1 MKIVYSPFYSGNY
14 FLNLQDQTVV
24 MDVQVLETQGL
35 LSQLAMHAGIHQE
48 IPSFPER
55 LTSYHKALLEFDDI
69 NKDNLFHRSIEID
82 SMSVAKTLLRWR
94 DNLSLCGWNSETKLE
109 NCSRLN
115 TLAVID
121 TYFQDSSLAQLL
133 QKLSRELVLMI
144 AGKRQVPKVYTSLT
158 IEIPCPLDMLPDFIQ
173 PLLKSLHSLGTM
185 VQEKTDDVTAKPE
198 TITEI
203 HFSQLWKAEA
213 WLSQQS
219 RNSFDVWI
227 NSDNKRLDN
236 WFHMSGHPVCGSEMT
251 DSNPQITQMFLLA
264 VGLFQ
269 RPLNVNTFLQYL
281 FLPECPL
288 DRQLGRKLAR
298 HIVHEGGFCN
308 EKVQQCI
315 NDYIENEYKAPDD
328 KIPQEMTREQ
338 REEEY
343 LHYLPFDLRK
353 DEGTLPLADETDI
366 VNTKNLTGFLES
378 IRDYAKR
385 RAVKIAA
392 LLPYD
397 ARIAQLRSVNEMT
410 DALLGQITA
419 LAGKE
424 LSYTKLSQWAQSLY
438 EDGDYTLFH
447 AQAHCST
454 VINSP
459 SNMISKSPKTV
470 WCDFY
475 GDVDTTLSTDF
486 LSNYEQEQLVK
497 HGVLLWNRQHESDL
511 RNQLFTRPVYKTE
524 KNLTVITC
532 GQQGATKLP
541 MHPLYLQLP
550 FITEQV
556 DGDSLYNSQATKEV
570 EYVDNHRKED
580 DIEIQFDSRSHP
592 VTWRKEESFSAM
604 EKLLQN
610 PLDYMMNYTLQFTD
624 AGDTEIK
631 LVLTY
636 GNVAHEVIEYL
647 FTADRSGKTLL
658 DFVADSYDYAFNR
671 ALVKKGALLL
681 LPEHHLDRDRLMYLL
696 RGCARKLAV
705 IIQENGLTVLECE
718 QKEEQDLGF
727 MGGIV
732 LNGYIDMLLKDKSDN
747 KVVFDLKWAS
757 KKDKYKT
764 ILENNRAMQLAIYQA
779 MLMKHEDHPDA
790 VHTAYF
796 VMPIGKLFSTDDFF
810 GDNCERISPKTKA
823 AIMDQLRNGYAER
836 VREINAGHIETADN
850 KPIKELSYTQAENVY
865 PLEDDGK
872 KRDPKKIENLY
883 SDYKCFTI

>member
-1 MKIVYSPFYSGNY
+1 MKIYYCPFYNGNY
-14 FLNLQDQTVV
+14 YMNTQAQKVAL
-24 MDVQVLETQGL
+24 DVQVLETQGL
-35 LSQLAMHAGIHQE
+35 LEQLAMHAGIHQQ
-48 IPSFPER
+48 IPSYPDR
-55 LTSYHKALLEFDDI
+55 LASYHKVLLTYDK
-69 NKDNLFHRSIEID
+69 NKEKNIFHKSIAID

-94 DNLSLCGWNSETKLE
+94 DNLSLCGWNSQTKLE
-109 NCSRLN
+109 ACTRLN
-115 TLAVID
+115 TLAEIE

-133 QKLSRELVLMI
+133 QKLSVEFSLMTE
-144 AGKRQVPKVYTSLT
+144 GRVQVPKIYKSLT
-158 IEIPCPLDMLPDFIQ
+158 IEIPCTLDMLPDYIQ
-173 PLLKSLHSLGTM
+173 PLLKSLQSLGTT
-185 VQEKTDDVTAKPE
+185 VLESRDDVTAKPE
-198 TITEI
+198 YITEI

-213 WLSQQS
+213 WLSQQQE
-219 RNSFDVWI
+219 NAFDVWV
-227 NSDNKRLDN
+227 NGDNKRLDN

-288 DRQLGRKLAR
+288 DRQLGRKLAKQ
-298 HIVHEGGFCN
+298 IVSEGGFCN

-315 NDYIENEYKAPDD
+315 NDYIENGFKTSDD
-328 KIPQEMTREQ
+328 KSPQEKTREQ

-343 LHYLPFDLRK
+343 LLYLPFDLCK
-353 DEGTLPLADETDI
+353 EDETITLADETDI
-366 VNTKNLTGFLES
+366 VNTKALTTFLET
-378 IRDYAKR
+378 IRDYSKS

-397 ARIAQLRSVNEMT
+397 ARIAQLRSVGEMT
-410 DALLGQITA
+410 DALLSQITA

-424 LSYTKLSQWAQSLY
+424 LSYMRLSQWAQSLY

-447 AQAHCST
+447 AQAHSST
-454 VINSP
+454 VINNP
-459 SNMISKSPKTV
+459 SNVISKSPKTV

-486 LSNYEQEQLVK
+486 LSNFEQEQLVK
-497 HGVLLWNRQHESDL
+497 QGILLWNRQHESDL
-511 RNQLFTRPVYKTE
+511 RNQLFARPIYKTE
-524 KNLTVITC
+524 KSLTIITC
-532 GQQGATKLP
+532 EQQGATKLP

-550 FITEQV
+550 FISEHV
-556 DGDSLYNSQATKEV
+556 DGDSLYNMIATKDV
-570 EYVDNHRKED
+570 KYVDNHRKED
-580 DIEIQFDSRSHP
+580 DVEIQFDSKNHP

-610 PLDYMMNYTLQFTD
+610 PLDYFMNYTLQFTD

-647 FTADRSGKTLL
+647 FTADRNGKLLL
-658 DFVADSYDYAFNR
+658 DFVTDNYDYAFSK

-705 IIQENGLTVLECE
+705 IIQENGLTVLGCE
-718 QKEEQDLGF
+718 QKEEQDLDF
-727 MGGIV
+727 EGGIV

-747 KVVFDLKWAS
+747 EVVFDLKWAS
-757 KKDKYKT
+757 KKDKYKN

-779 MLMKHEDHPDA
+779 MLMKHENHPNA
-790 VHTAYF
+790 VRTGYF
-796 VMPIGKLFSTDDFF
+796 VMPIGKLYSADEFF
-810 GDNCERISPKTKA
+810 GDNCEKIFPKTKA
-823 AIMDQLRNGYAER
+823 EIMVQLRNGYAER
-836 VREINAGHIETADN
+836 VREINSGHIETADN
-850 KPIKELSYTQAENVY
+850 QPIKELNYAKVENVY

-872 KRDPKKIENLY
+872 KKEPKKIENLY